1 MVPFRKEFEDACVK
15 KFENDSKIGLL
26 VSVAPDGYPHIA
38 LISSIGVKTKTSL
51 MWGQFSRGLSKAYLK
66 NNPKTG
72 FLVVSPDQF
81 WWTGKALHRG
91 FEVKGEDYD
100 YFNNKPLFRYNSY
113 CGFGA
118 VHYGELVEVS
128 AGQKL
133 PLAGMVAGFAG
144 SVLGKNALRKIG
156 PAGDG
161 IEKIPPYGMTL
172 GSKLAC
178 LKFAAWVDA
187 DGYPRIVPALQ
198 GIPADGGAMVFS
210 SNPFGELLG
219 QIPEGAKSAVFLAS
233 LELETLLLQGR
244 WYGRRKGNRFAG
256 AAFAVDKV
264 YNSMLPIGGYIY
276 PPRKLPNVYG
286 LPEERTPAPEV
297 MPL

>member
-1 MVPFRKEFEDACVK
+1 MVQFRKEFEETCTK

-26 VSVAPDGYPHIA
+26 AAVAPDGYPHIA
-38 LISSIGVKTKTSL
+38 LISSLSVKTKTSL

-66 NNPKTG
+66 DNPRTG

-118 VHYGELVEVS
+118 VHYGDLVEVS
-128 AGQKL
+128 AGKKL
-133 PLAGMVAGFAG
+133 PLAGMVSGFAG
-144 SVLGKNALRKIG
+144 SVLRKNTLRKIA
-156 PAGDG
+156 PAGKD
-161 IEKIPPYGMTL
+161 IEKIPPYGMNL

-187 DGYPRIVPALQ
+187 DGYPRIIPALQ
-198 GIPADGGAMVFS
+198 GVPADSGAMVFS
-210 SNPFGELLG
+210 PGPLGELLG
-219 QIPEGAKSAVFLAS
+219 QIPGGAKSAVFLAS

-244 WYGRRKGNRFAG
+244 WYSRRRGNRFGG

-276 PPRKLPNVYG
+276 PPKKLPNVYG
-286 LPEERTPAPEV
+286 LPEERTAAAEV